1 MKKYNFNIKELIKNL
16 IEFYILERDNLD
28 SKLIKFN

>member
-16 IEFYILERDNLD
+16 IEFYILEKDNLD
-28 SKLIKFN
+28 PELIKFI

>member
-28 SKLIKFN
+28 SKLAKFN